1 VLTPRYIGVGGSGW
15 RGCAAILALFVTL
28 LALPHPA
35 GAQTQADKGR
45 AVGLLKDG
53 ARLLNQKEF
62 AAALEKFRE
71 AHRLVPSPKI
81 QYNIGLAAEGLD
93 RPAEA
98 MRAYRAYLD
107 AATNDDEKH
116 QAHARARIA
125 ALRARVTFL
134 DVTADLPGATV
145 LVDGVDEG
153 QLPLSRALVVNPGP
167 HQVVVQ
173 PRGGETPWVRA
184 IRGEAGG
191 TVALQGQLSAL
202 TPARINPV
210 APVSPPATPVEPL
223 HPSLVTTGV
232 ETTPPAESPPF
243 YQRGWF
249 WGATAGVVAVAAVVA
264 VVLIKGHSTE
274 FTCPAEPCLRGSR

>member
-1 VLTPRYIGVGGSGW
+1 MGEALPPAFPARPLAV
-15 RGCAAILALFVTL
+15 LALLVTL
-28 LALPHPA
+28 VARPHPA
-35 GAQTQADKGR
+35 AAQTQADKGR
-45 AVGLLKDG
+45 AVALLKEG
-53 ARLLNQKEF
+53 ARLLNQKDF

-81 QYNIGLAAEGLD
+81 QYNIALAAEGLD

-98 MRAYRAYLD
+98 MRAYRGYLD

-153 QLPLSRALVVNPGP
+153 RLPLPRALVVNPGP

-173 PRGGETPWVRA
+173 PQGGEPPWVRA

-202 TPARINPV
+202 APPRITPA
-210 APVSPPATPVEPL
+210 PPSAAPVEPL

-232 ETTPPAESPPF
+232 ETAPPADSPPF